1 MKKCAKCKEVKPLE
15 EFHNNKKMKQGKTS
29 YCKPCASKSIKK
41 YRRTLIGNAIA
52 IYNHQKLSSKRRG
65 YHPPAYAKQD
75 LVDFLL
81 SNKKYINLHSEW
93 VESGYENSLVP
104 SVDRIDDYKGYSLDN
119 IQVMTWKE
127 NRIKSNEDRKNGIN
141 NKANKAVVK
150 MDLNEV
156 ELEVYHSQ
164 SYAERET
171 SILQTGIWAACNG
184 KQKTAGG
191 FKWKYADHK

>member
-29 YCKPCASKSIKK
+29 YCKNCNNKSIKK
-41 YRRTLIGNAIA
+41 YRRTLIGNAKA
-52 IYNHQKLSSKRRG
+52 IYTHQKQSSKIRG
-65 YHPPAYAKQD
+65 YHPPDYAKQD
-75 LVDFLL
+75 FVDFLL

-93 VESGYENSLVP
+93 VESGYENSLIP

-127 NRIKSNEDRKNGIN
+127 NKIKSDEDRKNGIN
-141 NKANKAVVK
+141 NKTNKAVVK

-156 ELEVYHSQ
+156 ELEVYHSLR
-164 SYAERET
+164 YAERET
-171 SILQTGIWAACNG
+171 SIHRSCIWKVCNG

>member
-1 MKKCAKCKEVKPLE
+1 MKKCAKCKEVKTLE
-15 EFHNNKKMKQGKTS
+15 EFHNNKKMKQGKAS
-29 YCKPCASKSIKK
+29 YCKNCSNKAIKK

-65 YHPPAYAKQD
+65 HNPPAYAKQD

-127 NRIKSNEDRKNGIN
+127 NRIKSHEDRKNGIN

-164 SYAERET
+164 SYAGRET
-171 SILQTGIWAACNG
+171 SIHQTNIWGACNG

>member
-29 YCKPCASKSIKK
+29 YCKNCNNKSIKEYK
-41 YRRTLIGNAIA
+41 RTLIGNAKA
-52 IYNHQKLSSKRRG
+52 IYTHQKQSSKIRG
-65 YHPPAYAKQD
+65 HHPPAYAKQD
-75 LVDFLL
+75 FVDFLL

-93 VESGYENSLVP
+93 VESGYENSLIP

-119 IQVMTWKE
+119 IEVMTWKE

-141 NKANKAVVK
+141 NMTNKAVVK

-156 ELEVYHSQ
+156 ELEVYHSLR
-164 SYAERET
+164 YAERKT
-171 SILQTGIWAACNG
+171 SIHQACIWRACNG
-184 KQKTAGG
+184 EQKTAGG
-191 FKWKYADHK
+191 FKWKYAEHK

>member
-1 MKKCAKCKEVKPLE
+1 
-15 EFHNNKKMKQGKTS
+15 
-29 YCKPCASKSIKK
+29 
-41 YRRTLIGNAIA
+41 
-52 IYNHQKLSSKRRG
+52 
-65 YHPPAYAKQD
+65 
-75 LVDFLL
+75 
-81 SNKKYINLHSEW
+81 
-93 VESGYENSLVP
+93 
-104 SVDRIDDYKGYSLDN
+104 
-119 IQVMTWKE
+119 MTWKE

-171 SILQTGIWAACNG
+171 SIRHSGIWAACNG